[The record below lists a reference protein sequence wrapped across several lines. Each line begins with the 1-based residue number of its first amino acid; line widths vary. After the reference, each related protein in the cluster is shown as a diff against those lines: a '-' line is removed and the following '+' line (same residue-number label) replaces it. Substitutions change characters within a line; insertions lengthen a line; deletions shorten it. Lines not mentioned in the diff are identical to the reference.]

1 MVGELGFSG
10 RTGPESEYA
19 TYRCRMERHGELDLD
34 TALRLNGVPAGAEAY
49 RDVAVRIAPRWLSR
63 TWGRGVAAMAL
74 PRTVYLS
81 GESMDRAMSG
91 RAGTLLVHEAAH
103 IDQWRRFGPMGFLI
117 RYLGDY
123 FKGRAVGLPHPVAY
137 RAIRFER
144 QATERAER
152 R

>member
-1 MVGELGFSG
+1 
-10 RTGPESEYA
+10 
-19 TYRCRMERHGELDLD
+19 MERRGELDLD
-34 TALRLNGVPAGAEAY
+34 TALRLNGVPAGSEAY
-49 RDVAVRIAPRWLSR
+49 RDVAIRVAPGWLSR

-74 PRTVYLS
+74 PGTVYLS
-81 GESMDRAMSG
+81 GESMERVTSG
-91 RAGTLLVHEAAH
+91 RAGTLLVHEATH
-103 IDQWRRFGPMGFLI
+103 IDQWRRFGPVRFLI